1 MEEEINHKLTR
12 MGTNERDIIYKDL
25 SYRVVG
31 LAMRVHSELG
41 GGFLDK
47 VYENALLNTRGSLCS
62 DLRNNV
68 T

>member
-1 MEEEINHKLTR
+1 MWIGWINHELTP

-41 GGFLDK
+41 GGFLEK
-47 VYENALLNTRGSLCS
+47 VYENALALLLEKEGIPAR
-62 DLRNNV
+62 
-68 T
+68 

>member
-1 MEEEINHKLTR
+1 

>member
-1 MEEEINHKLTR
+1 

-41 GGFLDK
+41 GGFLEK
-47 VYENALLNTRGSLCS
+47 VYENALALLLEKEGIPAR
-62 DLRNNV
+62 
-68 T
+68 